1 MDSSKLTRRIG
12 AMAFSVL
19 LAVVSLRLIFLLDE
33 QAASF
38 YLTSLVSTFEEV
50 LSFSVPFRSIFLIM
64 TSLGLGYLIKQNYYR
79 ALTTM
84 TIIALLFITG
94 SWLTTLVYSSFGYDT
109 TSVFL
114 LVIIVINLLISLI
127 ASALPIAL
135 ISLFVIQ
142 VLRPV

>member
-50 LSFSVPFRSIFLIM
+50 LSFSVPFRSVFVIM
-64 TSLGLGYLIKQNYYR
+64 TSLGLGYLIKRDYYR
-79 ALTTM
+79 AFTTM
-84 TIIALLFITG
+84 TIVALLFIIG
-94 SWLTTLVYSSFGYDT
+94 AWLTTLLYSSFGYDS

-114 LVIIVINLLISLI
+114 LVIIILNLLISLI

-135 ISLFVIQ
+135 LSLFVIQ